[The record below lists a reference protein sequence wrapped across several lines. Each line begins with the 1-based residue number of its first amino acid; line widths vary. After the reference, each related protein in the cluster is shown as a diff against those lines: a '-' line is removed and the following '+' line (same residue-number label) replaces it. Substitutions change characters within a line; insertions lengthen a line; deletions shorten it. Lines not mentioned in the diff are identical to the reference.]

1 MSLESNLPSGTLNN
15 EEVLL
20 HTIKQYNT
28 NELIEY
34 LQNKDLKLDDDD
46 FTIIRKEKIAG
57 LDFFDLTREEFR
69 SIGMALGPA
78 TRLAKL
84 ITEIKELKMP
94 PHELRQQNHNLNQ
107 SSNFQEDN
115 YSDIVEKNDSYTA
128 EKNGSKDTETNKFC
142 GPYTALY
149 VNETIFVSEK
159 TPAILYL
166 PENASQLLRY
176 YDFWI
181 RPYIEWNLIEFSEHL
196 RKVHNINEKNLI
208 HSSFKI
214 NVGVLKKLFLKDH
227 PVQLRLLEL
236 ENQLKSQQ
244 NEQKR
249 EKVRRRKFA
258 GKLASLKKK
267 IEKAKDSVILS
278 GYNRINEH
286 YDDFHGAS
294 SLLVKRN
301 LIIDDD
307 SLEPNLKKAKK
318 NIFQDSD

>member
-196 RKVHNINEKNLI
+196 RKVHNINEKDLI
-208 HSSFKI
+208 HNSFKKD
-214 NVGVLKKLFLKDH
+214 VGVLKKLFSKEH

-236 ENQLKSQQ
+236 ENQLK
-244 NEQKR
+244 NKQKK
-249 EKVRRRKFA
+249 EKARRRK
-258 GKLASLKKK
+258 LARKSRCESLKGK
-267 IEKAKDSVILS
+267 IEIAKGSVILS

-301 LIIDDD
+301 WIIDDD